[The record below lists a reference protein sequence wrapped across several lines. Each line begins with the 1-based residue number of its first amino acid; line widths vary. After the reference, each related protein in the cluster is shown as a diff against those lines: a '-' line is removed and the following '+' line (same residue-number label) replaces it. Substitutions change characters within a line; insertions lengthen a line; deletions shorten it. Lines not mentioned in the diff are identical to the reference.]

1 MDAPLTLDWLFDAIT
16 AEFGDAI
23 SALTG
28 TATTPRAAETGG
40 SAGWIATLR
49 CTGTLDGTITLG
61 LSEEDLRKLCAVV
74 LAMTPEE
81 VTSDAAVD
89 TLRELCNQTIGS
101 LRERKETRGLTLS
114 IEAAAASES
123 PTLDA
128 ARGFEFSLP
137 DNFTPRLLVA
147 ANVTTG
153 TAAASKVD
161 VEPELSPTPEL
172 GTPAPRPTVIS
183 AVTPTPPQAAAAP
196 PSGARNLDVLLDIE
210 LPVAVRFGRTDLPL
224 LSLVRL
230 GPGSVIDLHR
240 SADEPVDVMVSGK
253 VVARGEVV
261 VIEGNYGVRVTEIV
275 STSERIRS
283 IGAQ

>member
-28 TATTPRAAETGG
+28 TATTPRAAEGGG

-61 LSEEDLRKLCAVV
+61 LSEDDLRKLCAVV
-74 LAMTPEE
+74 LAMTAEE

-101 LRERKETRGLTLS
+101 LRERKETRELTLS
-114 IEAAAASES
+114 IEAAAAAES
-123 PTLDA
+123 PALDG
-128 ARGFEFSLP
+128 ARVFEFSLP
-137 DNFTPRLLVA
+137 DEFTPRLLVA

-153 TAAASKVD
+153 TATASKVD
-161 VEPELSPTPEL
+161 VEPELSVIADL
-172 GTPAPRPTVIS
+172 STPAPRPTVVGAAS
-183 AVTPTPPQAAAAP
+183 STSLAAAVP

-210 LPVAVRFGRTDLPL
+210 LPVAVRFGRTDVPL
-224 LSLVRL
+224 LTLVRL

-240 SADEPVDVMVSGK
+240 SADEPVDVIVSGK

>member
-1 MDAPLTLDWLFDAIT
+1 MDASLTLDVLIDAVA

-28 TATTPRAAETGG
+28 TATTPRAAESSGA
-40 SAGWIATLR
+40 AGWVATLR
-49 CTGTLDGTITLG
+49 CTGALDGTVTLG
-61 LSEEDLRKLCAVV
+61 LSEEDLRRLCAVV
-74 LAMTPEE
+74 LAMTAEE

-101 LRERKETRGLTLS
+101 LRERKETRNLALS
-114 IEAAAASES
+114 IEAAAATES
-123 PTLDA
+123 PALA
-128 ARGFEFSLP
+128 GARVFEFPLP
-137 DNFTPRLLVA
+137 DDFTPRLLIGADVA
-147 ANVTTG
+147 SGSA
-153 TAAASKVD
+153 TAGKVD
-161 VEPELSPTPEL
+161 VEPELSASTEPSATSTRPVAVAATAS
-172 GTPAPRPTVIS
+172 TPAP
-183 AVTPTPPQAAAAP
+183 AAAP
-196 PSGARNLDVLLDIE
+196 PGARNLDVLLDIE
-210 LPVAVRFGRTDLPL
+210 LPVAVRFGRTDVPL

-283 IGAQ
+283 IGA

>member
-1 MDAPLTLDWLFDAIT
+1 MDGSLTLDWLFEAVT

-23 SALTG
+23 AALTG
-28 TATTPRAAETGG
+28 TATAPRAAEASGA
-40 SAGWIATLR
+40 AGWIATLR
-49 CTGTLDGTITLG
+49 CTGTLDGTVTLG

-74 LAMTPEE
+74 LAMTAEE

-114 IEAAAASES
+114 IEAAAAAES
-123 PTLDA
+123 PSLDG
-128 ARGFEFSLP
+128 ARVFEFPLP
-137 DNFTPRLLVA
+137 DDFTPRLLVA
-147 ANVTTG
+147 MDVTTG
-153 TAAASKVD
+153 IASAGKAEADAELAASGEPVIGAIRPSASAAAAAS
-161 VEPELSPTPEL
+161 
-172 GTPAPRPTVIS
+172 A
-183 AVTPTPPQAAAAP
+183 PQAAAVPAAA
-196 PSGARNLDVLLDIE
+196 GRNLDVLLDIE
-210 LPVAVRFGRTDLPL
+210 LPVAVRFGRTDVPL

-240 SADEPVDVMVSGK
+240 SADEPVDIMVSGK

-275 STSERIRS
+275 SASERIRT

>member
-1 MDAPLTLDWLFDAIT
+1 MDAPLTLEILFDAVA

-23 SALTG
+23 AALTG
-28 TATTPRAAETGG
+28 TATTPRPAESGG
-40 SAGWIATLR
+40 AAGWVATLR
-49 CTGTLDGTITLG
+49 CAGALDGAITLG

-74 LAMTPEE
+74 LAMTSEE

-114 IEAAAASES
+114 IESAAATQS
-123 PTLDA
+123 PALDG
-128 ARGFEFSLP
+128 ARVFEFPLP
-137 DNFTPRLLVA
+137 DDFTPRLMVA
-147 ANVTTG
+147 ADVATG
-153 TAAASKVD
+153 TATAGKADAAPEPTPS
-161 VEPELSPTPEL
+161 VEPVAA
-172 GTPAPRPTVIS
+172 GPRPVS
-183 AVTPTPPQAAAAP
+183 AAAAP
-196 PSGARNLDVLLDIE
+196 ASAAQAPAAVAPAGGRNLDVLLDIE
-210 LPVAVRFGRTDLPL
+210 LPVAVRFGRTDVPL

-283 IGAQ
+283 IGA

>member
-1 MDAPLTLDWLFDAIT
+1 MDAPLTLDMLFDAVA

-23 SALTG
+23 AALTG
-28 TATTPRAAETGG
+28 TATTPRPVESGG
-40 SAGWIATLR
+40 AAGWVATLR
-49 CTGTLDGTITLG
+49 CAGALDGTITLG

-74 LAMTPEE
+74 LAMTAEE

-114 IEAAAASES
+114 IESSAAIQS
-123 PTLDA
+123 PALDG
-128 ARGFEFSLP
+128 ARVFEFPLP
-137 DNFTPRLLVA
+137 DDFTPRLLVA
-147 ANVTTG
+147 TDVATG
-153 TAAASKVD
+153 TATAGKAD
-161 VEPELSPTPEL
+161 AEPELTARAEPVAAGPRPVPAA
-172 GTPAPRPTVIS
+172 PAPASAPHAPAPVPPT
-183 AVTPTPPQAAAAP
+183 
-196 PSGARNLDVLLDIE
+196 GARNLDVLLDIE
-210 LPVAVRFGRTDLPL
+210 LPVAVRFGRTDVPL
-224 LSLVRL
+224 LTLVRL

-283 IGAQ
+283 IGA